1 MRQIF
6 SMIRTHLSK
15 PCPVKTWINQMRQT
29 APQMALGRWR
39 IQDCRRTQDTKVD
52 WANEDHCG
60 PCGTTP
66 VVQST
71 VSEKFNKS
79 GGDSSGK

>member
-1 MRQIF
+1 MR
-6 SMIRTHLSK
+6 R
-15 PCPVKTWINQMRQT
+15 T

-60 PCGTTP
+60 PCGKAL

-71 VSEKFNKS
+71 VSERFNKS
-79 GGDSSGK
+79 GGESSGN